1 MRLSDLQHK
10 DVINISDG
18 KLVGNIIDVIINSL
32 NGNMEKL
39 VIEKNRFFVSL
50 FSNKNEIEIKWEQI
64 EKIGEDVILVS
75 LVGEGDYQNTKP
87 QPRQANK
94 NTVIKNDNYA
104 RYKRPSVKLK

>member
-39 VIEKNRFFVSL
+39 VIEKNIFFVSL
-50 FSNKNEIEIKWEQI
+50 FSNKNEIEIIWEQI
-64 EKIGEDVILVS
+64 EKIGEDVILVRVD
-75 LVGEGDYQNTKP
+75 L
-87 QPRQANK
+87 
-94 NTVIKNDNYA
+94 
-104 RYKRPSVKLK
+104 